1 MTARLAADLVLVIH
15 LAFIVWAVFGGLA
28 VLWRGGMLWAHLP
41 ALAWGVWIEL
51 THGICPLTPLE
62 NHFRAVA
69 GQSGYDGGFIE
80 HYLWPLIYPAG
91 LTPAH
96 QLGLASALLLINGL
110 IYGVVG
116 WRWRWRRRQRRYD

>member
-1 MTARLAADLVLVIH
+1 MTARLAADGVLVIH

-51 THGICPLTPLE
+51 SHGICPLTPLE
-62 NHFRAVA
+62 NHFRAAA

-91 LTPAH
+91 LTAAH
-96 QLGLASALLLINGL
+96 QLGLAFALLLINGL

-116 WRWRWRRRQRRYD
+116 WRWRCRQRRYD

>member
-1 MTARLAADLVLVIH
+1 MPAALYAAAIE
-15 LAFIVWAVFGGLA
+15 IVGWV
-28 VLWRGGMLWAHLP
+28 
-41 ALAWGVWIEL
+41 
-51 THGICPLTPLE
+51 CPLTPLE
-62 NHFRAVA
+62 NHFRAAA

-96 QLGLASALLLINGL
+96 QLGLACALLLINGL

-116 WRWRWRRRQRRYD
+116 WRWRRRQRRYD